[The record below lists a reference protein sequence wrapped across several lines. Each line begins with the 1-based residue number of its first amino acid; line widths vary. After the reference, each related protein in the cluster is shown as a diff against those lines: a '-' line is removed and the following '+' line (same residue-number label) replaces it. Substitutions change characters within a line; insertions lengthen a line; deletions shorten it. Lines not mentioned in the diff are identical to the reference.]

1 MSDPSAPGQDAEF
14 DAILSVPAAT
24 SAPLSE
30 VTPPPMSSAHAPA
43 PAHELHGEPTLAE
56 FRDNWDLYQDAVCA
70 GVAAGAVLGLLG
82 VFVVLRRAVFV
93 TAAVSQAA
101 GLGVAVAFFL
111 SIHVGLELPPVSV
124 AFAFGVGAAL
134 LIGAFRRAPRE
145 AVVGFVYL
153 AASAGAVIVGAH
165 ITQEAHD
172 ISAILFGTA
181 VLVRPDDLAL
191 VLGVGAVA
199 TAVVLVARRGLV
211 FAGLDPETARVQG
224 LPVRGLEMLLA
235 FLVAA
240 EVSVTTRALGALPV
254 FAFAVLPAVAALGL
268 ARRFP
273 GALTTA
279 ALIGGL
285 SGGLGYVAAFM
296 FELPVGASQAMLAAL
311 GCALT
316 LLIARVR
323 RAMGA

>member
-1 MSDPSAPGQDAEF
+1 MSDPRAPSHDADF
-14 DAILSVPAAT
+14 DAILSDPAA
-24 SAPLSE
+24 SAAPRSSS
-30 VTPPPMSSAHAPA
+30 TPPAPARDAA

-56 FRDNWDLYQDAVCA
+56 FRDNWELYSDAVCA
-70 GVAAGAVLGLLG
+70 SVAAGAVLGLLG

-111 SIHVGLELPPVSV
+111 AIHAGLELPPVGV
-124 AFAFGVGAAL
+124 AFVFGVGAAAS
-134 LIGAFRRAPRE
+134 IGAFRRASRE

-153 AASAGAVIVGAH
+153 ATSAAAVLVGAH

-172 ISAILFGTA
+172 IAAILFGTA
-181 VLVRPDDLAL
+181 VLVRQEDLAL
-191 VLGVGAVA
+191 VLGVGTTV
-199 TAVVLVARRGLV
+199 TAVVLLVRRGLV

-224 LPVRGLEMLLA
+224 LPVRALEMLLA

-254 FAFAVLPAVAALGL
+254 FALAVLPAVAALGF

-273 GALTTA
+273 GAL
-279 ALIGGL
+279 ALSALLGAVAGGF
-285 SGGLGYVAAFM
+285 GYVAAFM
-296 FELPVGASQAMLAAL
+296 FELPVGASQAALAAFA
-311 GCALT
+311 CALT
-316 LLIARVR
+316 LLLARLR
-323 RAMGA
+323 RSASA

>member
-1 MSDPSAPGQDAEF
+1 MADEPHESGSGADF
-14 DAILSVPAAT
+14 DAILNDPAA
-24 SAPLSE
+24 
-30 VTPPPMSSAHAPA
+30 PPPAASAALRA
-43 PAHELHGEPTLAE
+43 ERSALVTAHEVHGTPTFAE
-56 FRDNWDLYQDAVCA
+56 FRANWDLYQDAVCS
-70 GVAAGAVLGLLG
+70 GIAAGAVLGLLG

-101 GLGVAVAFFL
+101 GLGVAVAFFT
-111 SIHVGLELPPVSV
+111 SIHAGLELPPVGV

-134 LIGAFRRAPRE
+134 LIGAFRKAPRE

-153 AASAGAVIVGAH
+153 ATSAAAVIVGAY

-172 ISAILFGTA
+172 IAAILFGSA
-181 VLVRPDDLAL
+181 VLVRPEDLRL
-191 VLGVGAVA
+191 VLAVGGVV
-199 TAVVLVARRGLV
+199 TAIVLVTRRGLV

-268 ARRFP
+268 ARRLP
-273 GALTTA
+273 GALA
-279 ALIGGL
+279 ISALLGGIA
-285 SGGLGYVAAFM
+285 GGLGYLAAFL
-296 FELPVGASQAMLAAL
+296 FELPVGASQAALAAFA
-311 GCALT
+311 CALA
-316 LLIARVR
+316 LGVGRLR
-323 RAMGA
+323 RMLRP